1 MSPDQDAVVGV
12 VNRVFIG
19 TDARDWAAV
28 RSCFAPSVLFDMT
41 SVAGG
46 EPSRLS
52 PEEITAGWDSGLRY
66 VDQIHHQTGNH
77 VVSVT
82 GDRATAFCYGTA
94 YHYRKTRSGRNTRT
108 FVGSYDFELSR
119 AGEAWQ
125 ITLFRFRLKFVDGN
139 LELEK
144 D

>member
-12 VNRVFIG
+12 VNRVFLG
-19 TDARDWAAV
+19 TDARDWPAV
-28 RSCFAPSVLFDMT
+28 QACFAPSVLFDMT

-46 EPSRLS
+46 EPARLS

-66 VDQIHHQTGNH
+66 VDQIHHQTGNF

-82 GDRATAFCYGTA
+82 GDEATVLCYGIA

-108 FVGSYDFELSR
+108 FVGSYNFELR
-119 AGEAWQ
+119 RHGATWK

>member
-1 MSPDQDAVVGV
+1 MAADEDAVLGV
-12 VNRVFIG
+12 VNRVFLG

-66 VDQIHHQTGNH
+66 VDQVHHQTGNFA
-77 VVSVT
+77 VSVA
-82 GDRATAFCYGTA
+82 GDEATVFCYGIA

-108 FVGSYDFELSR
+108 FVGSYDFGLR
-119 AGEAWQ
+119 RDGAAWKV
-125 ITLFRFRLKFVDGN
+125 TLFRFRLKFMDGN
-139 LELEK
+139 PELEK